1 MQNILPLI
9 KDFKRVVQSFFLTLI
24 LALVSFNATAQSAAP
39 QVSLT
44 VNILPPYSPY
54 YSDYAGVNASKV
66 LLIVRNLTPTQKK
79 IKLTGQL
86 NGDNGIR
93 ITTKSNY
100 VPLQPII
107 LNPNETKQLNG
118 LALKD
123 IFDLNSLN
131 VYGVDKVKL
140 VQSSRLPE
148 GNYSFCIQA
157 VDMNTN
163 QLISSSAPLGCTNI
177 SVAYPDAPVLVSPV
191 ANFPVSATIP
201 QSVVFNWLNPGFV
214 PMGTQYV
221 LQIAEVPLRAADP
234 NQVLNSVS
242 FPLVNRTL
250 NGLSYVVS
258 PVDPPLIIGKTYAWR
273 VKAVDPSGKVVFK
286 NGGISQA
293 NLFTYVNPVKLDP
306 VPILVSPQQQANI
319 ISTSN
324 GPFFQWTNG
333 SSPKNGYIL
342 QVVEMPGSGG
352 NPEQIFSLNKFVIN
366 ETVNGL
372 SYTLPQTNPKLIDGK
387 RYAWRVTTAD
397 QFAKGQSKL
406 GAASTINTFSYN
418 PKNEVEPPL
427 LLSPIA
433 NAKITLI
440 SPQNIA
446 FDWEFKTKG
455 YFRYNFQVVELTTPA
470 SNPAQ
475 AFEKGNFL
483 INKDILYANTY
494 KVTNADPI
502 LKAGKTY
509 AWRVRANDLGVST
522 AIKNDGYS
530 TIGVFDYTL
539 LKNEEKLPLAP
550 VITSPKFAEVVAQL
564 NDFSQPKINITWDKS
579 NAPYAPTYEVK
590 IVKLIPGFDAI
601 SALDN
606 NVQVMLSYKQM
617 LNSFTLESPK
627 ANEDLIYARNHG
639 RIKLEEDATY
649 AIQVIA
655 SGNNPDGKL
664 MRIENFGRSNII
676 EFTYQGA
683 PKPVAA
689 APPAPISSTIAGKL
703 FYRFK
708 GETEIPIK
716 KALNFPPITSM
727 SQVDPKGGVNA
738 FGAPKMISVDKY
750 DNNNFPSYFEN
761 NTFPIGIN
769 IHPLKSVK
777 LNFVY
782 VVLQSPNKNPK
793 NLNDLKPYLG
803 YSTDMYPLTLNGEKI
818 SGIRNI
824 GTTTLKEDGSFS
836 YTFINNY
843 KVGYIGTGKVPGA
856 SKDYSYFGAIRM
868 IVGRYHAPGDVGELS
883 DERYFTSPD
892 VYVMPQVGKTVTI
905 PDEIVFVKSYNYTVQ
920 VVSDKTANQA
930 VTTGKPLPNYPV
942 EMLDQHTFF
951 TPPPDGAWWGPTS
964 HSDLEDNKATMPW
977 EADAES
983 YANQTTK
990 AKDEKSNAIDL
1001 PLVAIVKTDAD
1012 GFARFKNLLITH
1024 GHLPHVPFNPFDGN
1038 LNYQSQNGELLKGGS
1053 VGDLYAKFNSDFIVE
1068 TKIAAKPI
1076 VLKPKLPEIY
1086 LRAITVQNGAT
1097 QAVPYASV
1105 HIQGYTND
1113 QKRTLVEDEYFK
1125 TDANGYLQVKDL
1137 KENRLRTIEISK
1149 LGFANKVVATLQNI
1163 ALGERFPSTVEQV
1176 MVGSGAVYG
1185 TVVNEKGQPVMA
1197 NVKVG
1202 NGPYIKTYSGGVF
1215 YIERTQSGYQS
1226 LTIAPVVDNYFGE
1239 SLYPNIKENDIT
1251 MITNNLGKAN
1261 GTIVLKEK
1269 LHRVIFKVV
1278 DADSGQPISSYVGVG
1293 NNTYEYFN
1301 SDPYT
1306 GLTKEFAMASPGNE
1320 FKVRVVANGFVT
1332 YEDYKSIPVN
1342 KGGLQPITIQLKKA
1356 QVISGVV
1363 KDAATGAPIAGAR
1376 VYTVSGTNADGEVQN
1391 STTTGIDGKY
1401 TLYGSTSPK
1410 FWFSYGQY
1418 YADLPI
1424 KIYAVKSGTP
1434 GYVRSE
1440 LEASPSNPIANF
1452 SLTALSAKAEIW
1464 GLPIEVH
1471 SLVKQSYATSLITGA
1486 FIKLPSNNGFKM
1498 ELSETK
1504 LPFAQLAVQTSKNGF
1519 SPAVKAINVE
1529 ATSLKV
1535 MAYEKYAC
1543 ELIASDQENI
1553 FNKLSIKLDGS
1564 YGVLEGFL
1572 TSELSSFNFSYKY
1585 TGKFLIGSSYRL
1597 GGSAALVNNP
1607 TKVFSAKPDFAAES
1621 KYGLQALYGKDSFSV
1636 HNFTAK
1642 LGNGSKFN
1650 ADGYHMNANVL
1661 LNIPL
1666 LDAKTMPAGSFTV
1679 TQNNIEWKQYD
1690 GNINMPLE
1698 KWAILGTGLS
1708 YDINQ
1713 GGFKVL
1719 NGTLKTSLPQVT
1731 LKDLIIMPASVDLGI
1746 SKLTG
1751 KEALTLANITP
1762 LKLAADAKMTLN
1774 YDPAAPFDQKPH
1786 YRLNLTSSD
1795 ETVAYIDDLPGMGN
1809 SRVNINMLT
1818 DYSDGKHKT
1827 IIVAPTKIKY
1837 YNVLS
1842 QDVTGIDVADD
1853 FFTLV
1858 GNTNLEIPGA
1868 PANVTGRFKYT
1879 KNPLSQFADKNG
1891 NVLTVDKLQTDV
1903 EMEGKVKFEGTSFQL
1918 SQDNLA
1924 VEGRVLIYKN
1934 GPEDAI
1940 KGIRGTLTKTPGDIK
1955 MDFLPKQNIAMGNKN
1970 MEIQSGGNFVSNNKW
1985 TLVNFIGK
1993 PTNFVNKQG
2002 KNLFAQGG
2010 DLIDFEVNGA
2020 IKNKDGGKGLQ
2031 LDGISTPF
2039 GDLDIVFDFDKASFS
2054 GTLNLVNANLPIGPV
2069 TINDANINLQI
2080 DKNGF
2085 LVVGIVTD
2093 ASVTALPSCIAGGFK
2108 SGIALGYYTSA
2119 FPTYLGQ
2126 KLLGVTLN
2134 SQLPTALNNG
2144 LKGFYVN
2151 VMKSLDKN
2159 DLPQLPGPSLKDIP
2173 LVGSFVPVFDFSA
2186 GVDINFILDLDGS
2199 KTVSIGGMVYANV
2212 SCLYDLELCT
2222 IGLSGGAEGHIY
2234 LTYGPGGLGGSL
2246 FFGIK
2251 ANISYCLGQEG
2262 VNPKLEL
2269 KKDGNGFSFHPSL

>member
-1 MQNILPLI
+1 MQKILLMN
-9 KDFKRVVQSFFLTLI
+9 KDYRSLLRSLCLMLI
-24 LALVSFNATAQSAAP
+24 LMVFNFNALGQQASP

-66 LLIVRNLTPTQKK
+66 LLIVRNLTSSSKK

-86 NGDNGIR
+86 SGDNGIR

-100 VPLQPII
+100 IPLQPLI

-118 LALKD
+118 LALRD
-123 IFDLNSLN
+123 IFDLSSLN

-163 QLISSSAPLGCTNI
+163 QLISSNAPLGCTNI
-177 SVAYPDAPVLVSPV
+177 TITYPDAPVLVSPT
-191 ANFPVSATIP
+191 ANFSIFSTTP
-201 QSVVFNWLNPGFV
+201 QSVVFNWLNPGFA

-221 LQIAEVPLRAADP
+221 LQIAEMPLRAADP

-250 NGLSYVVS
+250 NGFSYVLS
-258 PVDPPLIIGKTYAWR
+258 PADPPLLVGKLYAWR

-286 NGGISQA
+286 NGGVSQA
-293 NLFTYVNPVKLDP
+293 NLFTYASQVNLDSP
-306 VPILVSPQQQANI
+306 PILTSPKEHANI

-324 GPFFQWTNG
+324 RPFFQWTNV
-333 SSPKNGYIL
+333 SSPKNGYVL

-352 NPEQIFSLNKFVIN
+352 NPEQIFSLNKFVIYEN
-366 ETVNGL
+366 VNGL
-372 SYTLPQTNPKLIDGK
+372 SYTLPNSNSPLIVGK
-387 RYAWRVTTAD
+387 RYAWRVSAVD
-397 QFAKGQSKL
+397 QFSRAQSKL
-406 GAASTINTFSYN
+406 AASSTINTFSYN
-418 PKNEVEPPL
+418 PKNEVESPL

-433 NAKITLI
+433 NGKVTLT

-446 FDWEFKTKG
+446 FDWDFKVQG
-455 YFRYNFQVVELTTPA
+455 YFRYNFQVVELATPI
-470 SNPAQ
+470 SDPAQ
-475 AFEKGNFL
+475 AFAKGDFL
-483 INKDILYANTY
+483 INKDVLYANTY
-494 KVTNADPI
+494 RVTNADPI
-502 LKAGKTY
+502 LKVGRTY

-530 TIGVFDYTL
+530 AINIFEYSV
-539 LKNEEKLPLAP
+539 LKNEEILPLAP
-550 VITSPKFAEVVAQL
+550 VITSPKFGDIVAQL
-564 NDFSQPKINITWDKS
+564 NDFSQPKINVAWDKS
-579 NAPYAPTYEVK
+579 NTTYDPAYEIK
-590 IVKLIPGFDAI
+590 IVKLMPGLDAI
-601 SALDN
+601 SSLDN
-606 NVQVMLSYKQM
+606 NVQVVLSYKQM
-617 LNSFTLESPK
+617 LNSFVLEAPK
-627 ANEDLIYARNHG
+627 LNEDIIYARNHG

-655 SGNNPDGKL
+655 SGNNPDGKS

-676 EFTYQGA
+676 EFTYKGA
-683 PKPVAA
+683 PKPVAV

-708 GETEIPIK
+708 GENEVPIK
-716 KALNFPPITSM
+716 KELNFPPVTSM
-727 SQVDPKGGVNA
+727 FQIDPKGGVNA
-738 FGAPKMISVDKY
+738 SGAPKMISVDKY

-761 NTFPIGIN
+761 NTFPIGVD

-782 VVLQSPNKNPK
+782 VVLQSQTKNPK
-793 NLNDLKPYLG
+793 KLSELKPYPG
-803 YSTDMYPLTLNGEKI
+803 YSTDMYPLVLNGEKI

-824 GTTTLKEDGSFS
+824 GSTTLKEDGSFS
-836 YTFINNY
+836 YTFVNNY
-843 KVGYIGTGKVPGA
+843 KIGYIGTGKVTEA
-856 SKDYSYFGAIRM
+856 SKEYSYFGVIRM
-868 IVGRYHAPGDVGELS
+868 IVGRHHVPGDIGEFS

-920 VVSDKTANQA
+920 VVSDKTSNQA
-930 VTTGKPLPNYPV
+930 VTSGKPLANYPV

-964 HSDLEDNKATMPW
+964 SSDQQDNNITMPW

-990 AKDEKSNAIDL
+990 VKDDKSDDIDL
-1001 PLVAIVKTDAD
+1001 PLVAVVKTDAN
-1012 GFARFKNLLITH
+1012 GFARFTNLLITH
-1024 GHLPHVPFNPFDGN
+1024 GHLPRVPVNPFEGN
-1038 LNYQSQNGELLKGGS
+1038 FNYRSQNGELLKGGS

-1076 VLKPKLPEIY
+1076 ILKPKLPEIY

-1113 QKRTLVEDEYFK
+1113 QKKTLVEDEYFK
-1125 TDANGYLQVKDL
+1125 TDANGYLQIKDL
-1137 KENRLRTIEISK
+1137 KENRLRTIVISK
-1149 LGFANKVVATLQNI
+1149 LGFADKYVANQQNI
-1163 ALGERFPSTVEQV
+1163 ALGERFPSTAEQV
-1176 MVGSGAVYG
+1176 MVGVGAVYG
-1185 TVVNEKGQPVMA
+1185 RVVNEKGQPVMA

-1202 NGPYIKTYSGGVF
+1202 NGPYIKTYNGGVF

-1239 SLYPNIKENDIT
+1239 SLYPNIKESDMT
-1251 MITNNLGKAN
+1251 MITNNLGKVN

-1278 DADSGQPISSYVGVG
+1278 DADSGQPISSYVGIG
-1293 NNTYEYFN
+1293 NNTYEYHN

-1306 GLTKEFAMASPGNE
+1306 GLTKEYAIASPGNE
-1320 FKVRVVANGFVT
+1320 FKVRVVATNYVT
-1332 YEDYKSIPVN
+1332 YDDYKSIPIR
-1342 KGGLQPITIQLKKA
+1342 KEPGAPIVIALRKA
-1356 QVISGVV
+1356 QIISGVV
-1363 KDAATGAPIAGAR
+1363 KDATTGLPIAGAR
-1376 VYTVSGTNADGEVQN
+1376 VYTISGTNADGEVQN
-1391 STTTGIDGKY
+1391 STTTGMDGKY

-1424 KIYAVKSGTP
+1424 KIYAVKSGAP

-1471 SLVKQSYATSLITGA
+1471 SLVKQSYATSVITGA

-1504 LPFAQLAVQTSKNGF
+1504 LPFVQLAVQTSKNGF
-1519 SPAVKAINVE
+1519 SPTTKVINVE

-1535 MAYEKYAC
+1535 MVYDKYAC
-1543 ELIASDQENI
+1543 EVIASDQEKVY
-1553 FNKLSIKLDGS
+1553 NKLVIRLDGS

-1621 KYGLQALYGKDSFSV
+1621 RYGLQALYGKDSFSI

-1642 LGNGSKFN
+1642 LGTGSKFN

-1774 YDPAAPFDQKPH
+1774 FDPAAPFDQKPH
-1786 YRLNLTSSD
+1786 YRLNLASSA
-1795 ETVAYIDDLPGMGN
+1795 ETVAYVDDLPGMGK

-1827 IIVAPTKIKY
+1827 IIVAPTKINY

-1940 KGIRGTLTKTPGDIK
+1940 KGIRGTLTKTPGVIK
-1955 MDFLPKQNIAMGNKN
+1955 MDFLPKQKIAMGAKN

-1993 PTNFVNKQG
+1993 PTNFVNKEG

-2010 DLIDFEVNGA
+2010 DLIDFQVNGA
-2020 IKNKDGGKGLQ
+2020 IKNKEGGKGLQ

-2054 GTLNLVNANLPIGPV
+2054 GTLNLVDANLPIGPV

-2093 ASVTALPSCIAGGFK
+2093 ASVTALPSCITGGFK

-2126 KLLGVTLN
+2126 KLQGVTLN
-2134 SQLPTALNNG
+2134 SQLPTGLNNG

-2173 LVGSFVPVFDFSA
+2173 LVGAFVPVFDFSA
-2186 GVDINFILDLDGS
+2186 GVDINFILDSDGS
-2199 KTVSIGGMVYANV
+2199 KTVSIGGIAYANA

-2222 IGLSGGAEGHIY
+2222 IGLSGGAAGKFTLMY
-2234 LTYGPGGLGGSL
+2234 DANGLGGSIL
-2246 FFGIK
+2246 FGIS
-2251 ANISYCLGQEG
+2251 ANISYCLGQIG

-2269 KKDGNGFSFHPSL
+2269 KKDGSGFSFKPSL